1 MKCVLYARVSTE
13 RQADK
18 ELSIPAQLEAMRAY
32 AAARG
37 WSVAREFVEAGASA
51 RTADRPALQEMLAA
65 VRDQPPDFVL
75 VHKVDRLARSVYDH
89 ATIRAMLKRH
99 GVRLASVVENV
110 DDSVS
115 GQLVENIMASI
126 AQFYSAN
133 LSEEIRKGMR
143 QKVLSGGWPH
153 RPPRGYAV
161 AKSGEGPS
169 TVTISPVEGPL
180 VRRAFEAY
188 ATGAHSL
195 KGMSQLLA
203 GWGITGHGGRPVAAQ
218 YLRDLLSNPF
228 YAGRLRWNGVDAPGN
243 HEALVGPELFERV
256 KRVLS
261 ERTRDAGSKG
271 RVAGFPLRGIAV
283 CARCRARMTA
293 CWQRSS
299 RRRSRRWGYYRCSR
313 RAYDKARCDAA
324 EGCPATAAHDGVR
337 RICESLALGSDTIA
351 QVRRHAELIVNDLA
365 RESGSAVSALEQQ
378 RATLLRR
385 ELQLTE
391 SFLSR
396 DVSPEAYRSA
406 ASAGRRR
413 VETVDAE
420 IKRLQRRP
428 EALLSMID
436 DMLAGVANVAQL
448 GDAIPCG
455 RSSELLRTVFRS
467 IVLDRSGV
475 VGIALRSPFDSLFMR
490 AVKRGDHTPPPP
502 LEPAAWAAE
511 LVAQARDPQP
521 EG

>member
-18 ELSIPAQLEAMRAY
+18 ELSIPAQLGAMRAY
-32 AAARG
+32 ASSRG

-110 DDSVS
+110 DESVS

-153 RPPRGYAV
+153 RPPRGYSV
-161 AKSGEGPS
+161 AKSADGRS
-169 TVTISPVEGPL
+169 FVEIHPADGPL

-195 KGMSQLLA
+195 KGTAQLLA
-203 GWGITGHGGRPVAAQ
+203 GWGLTGRGGRRVAAQ

-228 YAGRLRWNGVDAPGN
+228 YAGRVRWNGT
-243 HEALVGPELFERV
+243 EAAGGHPPLVTPDLFARV
-256 KRVLS
+256 QRVLR
-261 ERTRDAGSKG
+261 ERTTDPGTKG
-271 RVAGFPLRGIAV
+271 RAAGFPLRGIAV
-283 CARCRARMTA
+283 CAGCRGRMTA
-293 CWQRSS
+293 GWQRS
-299 RRRSRRWGYYRCSR
+299 RRRSKRWGYYRCSR
-313 RAYDKARCDAA
+313 RAYNKSLCDVRG
-324 EGCPATAAHDGVR
+324 GCPAALAHEGVR
-337 RICESLALGSDTIA
+337 RACVSLALSSDTIA

-365 RESGSAVSALEQQ
+365 RDSGRAVSGLEQQ
-378 RATLLRR
+378 RANLLRR

-406 ASAGRRR
+406 ASAERRR
-413 VETVDAE
+413 IEAVDAE
-420 IKRLQRRP
+420 ISRLQAR
-428 EALLSMID
+428 ADDLLSAVE
-436 DMLAGVANVAQL
+436 DMLVGVGNVAQL
-448 GDAIPCG
+448 ANAIPDG
-455 RSSELLRTVFRS
+455 RSSELLRIVFRS
-467 IVLDRSGV
+467 VVLDHAGV
-475 VGIALRSPFDSLFMR
+475 VGLALRPPFDSFFIQTGE
-490 AVKRGDHTPPPP
+490 RGGRTPPPR
-502 LEPAAWAAE
+502 LDPAATARD
-511 LVAQARDPQP
+511 LVAQARNPQS
-521 EG
+521 EE